1 MTIPASGATG
11 RIAPLAF
18 LTGSAARYGLRDTY
32 PEAEQC

>member
-1 MTIPASGATG
+1 MTIPAGAATSQ
-11 RIAPLAF
+11 IAPLAS

>member
-18 LTGSAARYGLRDTY
+18 LTGSVPRYGLRDMY